1 LKIENVD
8 DKTLIDPQNNV
19 LKLSVLKNRLSGT
32 RNISVVS
39 GKLSVGYPNFSVVL
53 GILSVVDIPPVLIP
67 KPEKIQLFMYAHV
80 ESFLSK
86 NRKKNQQP
94 FKKIHS

>member
-1 LKIENVD
+1 MGK
-8 DKTLIDPQNNV
+8 
-19 LKLSVLKNRLSGT
+19 
-32 RNISVVS
+32 SVV
-39 GKLSVGYPNFSVVL
+39 GHPNFSVVS
-53 GILSVVDIPPVLIP
+53 GILSVVGIPPVPIPIPAHIALVLIP